1 MEHEPGRRE
10 QILDA
15 AFEEFSDKGLAGATI
30 KSIAQRAALK
40 SPALIYWYFPEGK
53 QELFYAAAEA
63 KITFL
68 GVFKDP
74 EPLMEAPPELAL
86 PTIASA
92 YLTFAADPTARR
104 LFRLLLA
111 EAPRHP
117 GLLEPVVAR
126 GPLRVLGFLSAYL
139 ERQVELGRLRPHD
152 TRAGAR
158 AFIGMLIPQALSHV
172 LMPQLQVDGPTDA
185 EHMRTAIG
193 IFLDGLKP
201 DGREAGGDSHDS
213 H

>member
-1 MEHEPGRRE
+1 MEHGPARRQ

-15 AFEEFSDKGLAGATI
+15 AFDEFSDKGFRGATI
-30 KSIAQRAALK
+30 KSIAERAGLK

-63 KITFL
+63 KVTFL
-68 GVFKDP
+68 SVFKDP
-74 EPLMEAPPELAL
+74 QPLMDAPPEHVL
-86 PTIASA
+86 PTIAIA

-139 ERQVELGRLRPHD
+139 TKQIELGRLRPHD
-152 TRAGAR
+152 TRSSAR

-172 LMPQLQVDGPTDA
+172 LMPQLQLDGLTDD
-185 EHMRTAIG
+185 EHIHTAIG
-193 IFLDGLKP
+193 IFLAGLAP
-201 DGREAGGDSHDS
+201 HGREADDGGH
-213 H
+213 